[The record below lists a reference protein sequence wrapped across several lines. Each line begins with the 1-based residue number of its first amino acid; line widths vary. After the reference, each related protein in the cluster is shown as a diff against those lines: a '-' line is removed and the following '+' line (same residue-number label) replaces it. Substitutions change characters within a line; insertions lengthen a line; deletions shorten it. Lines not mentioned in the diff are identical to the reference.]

1 MYSSF
6 LVQLCCS
13 AILNLQ
19 CGDPKFQCPGDI
31 QYFTCTIESGFLEWQ
46 SSILLYDIEFF
57 DSPVGTVKTQNEFS
71 ANVSSKTGSS
81 YMISV
86 LTFPS
91 NSFHNGVVIIC
102 HDFNDGD
109 VETCIINTTYPSE

>member
-1 MYSSF
+1 MYYSF
-6 LVQLCCS
+6 LVQLCSS

-19 CGDPKFQCPGDI
+19 CGDPNFHCPGDL
-31 QYFTCTIESGFLEWQ
+31 QYFTCAIESGFLEWK
-46 SSILLYDIEFF
+46 STILPYDIEFYN
-57 DSPVGTVKTQNEFS
+57 SPVGTVKTQNEFS

-86 LTFPS
+86 LSFPS
-91 NSFHNGVVIIC
+91 DSSHNGVAMMC

-109 VETCIINTTYPSE
+109 IGTCIINTTYPSE